1 MARAPLDVNP
11 DASNPTVVVTHVK
24 AGTGHWTLTR
34 NYAVDITS
42 TSHQRVHSHRV
53 RSDRGALLVLP
64 PVGFPGPP
72 PEPGVPIT
80 EHRALHKPRQGFR
93 RALRTSRPRCWDAC
107 SPVVVALDADSGR
120 IEQHHVT
127 VGRPTVSSA
136 VTASEVPPGT
146 ARMLAPLP
154 QEGPQVAKRRIRAA
168 VLEVVGPAPQHRIE
182 LLQQDLQRLVQ
193 VLPAPRLDLGHDGVQ
208 RLLGRVHVDVVL
220 AGSPFPMTLDTP
232 AEEIQPLI
240 DVGHQGLL

>member
-1 MARAPLDVNP
+1 MPVFPLPFGCRRSLLEHPIPAGGTGPSLRLGYRTQVHARTPTVVTTLRTIETRPGWVPPPLDVNP
-11 DASNPTVVVTHVK
+11 DASNPTVVVTHVR
-24 AGTGHWTLTR
+24 AGTGHWTLAR
-34 NYAVDITS
+34 SYAVDITS

-154 QEGPQVAKRRIRAA
+154 PHE
-168 VLEVVGPAPQHRIE
+168 
-182 LLQQDLQRLVQ
+182 
-193 VLPAPRLDLGHDGVQ
+193 
-208 RLLGRVHVDVVL
+208 
-220 AGSPFPMTLDTP
+220 PFP
-232 AEEIQPLI
+232 
-240 DVGHQGLL
+240 